1 MSDINLE
8 NLNSAMGTTANN
20 PGLSALFFGIIIF
33 SAILIIIMLIS
44 YWKMFK
50 KAQKPGWATLIPIYN
65 FIIMLEIAGM
75 SWVYILLLF
84 IPVANLIVLIIM
96 NMKIATK
103 FKKSSAFGIGMTFIP
118 IIFIPILAFSDETV
132 EEKNENS
139 NQFNAMNV
147 INNNESSIVND
158 PTTNYMEIKGAEI
171 ENINQTPSTENNI
184 ETTNNQPTIETEP
197 KEISHNI
204 EENPIKEETNNIVNI
219 PTIPLSEEQETPLN
233 DEQNEKVETL
243 DSSNIETKNSNTEL
257 NISEVPELNSN
268 QTEQSNNAIE
278 TINTL
283 DTTNENIETPNA
295 FNMQPTI
302 TNETV
307 PNEINNDVE
316 PSNVNLDNTKKICK
330 NCGTE
335 MPGIVSIC
343 PKCGTENE

>member
-8 NLNSAMGTTANN
+8 NLDSAMGTTASNA
-20 PGLSALFFGIIIF
+20 GLSALFFGIMIF
-33 SAILIIIMLIS
+33 SAILSIIMLIS

-50 KAQKPGWATLIPIYN
+50 KAQKPGWAALIPIYN
-65 FIIMLEIAGM
+65 FIVMLEIAGM
-75 SWVYILLLF
+75 SWVYIFLLF
-84 IPVANLIVLIIM
+84 IPVANFIVLIMM

-132 EEKNENS
+132 EEKQENS

-147 INNNESSIVND
+147 INNNESNVVND
-158 PTTNYMEIKGAEI
+158 PTTNYMEIKGVEI
-171 ENINQTPSTENNI
+171 ENTNQTPSTENNI

-233 DEQNEKVETL
+233 DDQNEKIETL
-243 DSSNIETKNSNTEL
+243 DSSNIETENSNTEL

-268 QTEQSNNAIE
+268 QTEQNNNAIE

-316 PSNVNLDNTKKICK
+316 PSSVNLDNTKKICK

>member
-8 NLNSAMGTTANN
+8 NLDSAMGTTASNA
-20 PGLSALFFGIIIF
+20 GLSALFFGIMIF
-33 SAILIIIMLIS
+33 SAILSIIMLIS

-50 KAQKPGWATLIPIYN
+50 KAQKPGWAALIPIYN
-65 FIIMLEIAGM
+65 FIVMLEIAGM

-84 IPVANLIVLIIM
+84 VPLANLIVLIIM

-132 EEKNENS
+132 EEKNENV
-139 NQFNAMNV
+139 NEFNATNV
-147 INNNESSIVND
+147 INNNENNVIND
-158 PTTNYMEIKGAEI
+158 MTTNYMEIKGVEI
-171 ENINQTPSTENNI
+171 ENANQNLSTENNI
-184 ETTNNQPTIETEP
+184 ENINSQPTVKVEP
-197 KEISHNI
+197 KEINNNI
-204 EENPIKEETNNIVNI
+204 EENQIKEELNNTINI
-219 PTIPLSEEQETPLN
+219 TTTPLSEEPKIPLN
-233 DEQNEKVETL
+233 DEQNDKIDTL
-243 DSSNIETKNSNTEL
+243 DSANMEEENPNSEL
-257 NISEVPELNSN
+257 NTPIIPELNSN
-268 QTEQSNNAIE
+268 QTEQNNNAIE

-295 FNMQPTI
+295 FNIQPTI

>member
-8 NLNSAMGTTANN
+8 NLDSAMGTTASNA
-20 PGLSALFFGIIIF
+20 GLSALFFGIMIF
-33 SAILIIIMLIS
+33 SAILSIIMLIS

-50 KAQKPGWATLIPIYN
+50 KAQKPGWAALIPIYN
-65 FIIMLEIAGM
+65 FIVMLEIAGM

-84 IPVANLIVLIIM
+84 IPVANLIVLIMM

-147 INNNESSIVND
+147 INNNESSVVND

-184 ETTNNQPTIETEP
+184 ETTNNQPTIETEQ

-268 QTEQSNNAIE
+268 QTEQNNNAIE

>member
-8 NLNSAMGTTANN
+8 NLDSAMGTTASNA
-20 PGLSALFFGIIIF
+20 GLSALFFGIMIF
-33 SAILIIIMLIS
+33 SAILSIIMLIS

-50 KAQKPGWATLIPIYN
+50 KAQKPGWAALIPIYN
-65 FIIMLEIAGM
+65 FIVMLEIAGM

-84 IPVANLIVLIIM
+84 IPVANLIVLIMM

-147 INNNESSIVND
+147 INNNESSVVND

-184 ETTNNQPTIETEP
+184 ETTNNQPAIETEP

-268 QTEQSNNAIE
+268 QTEQNNNAIE

>member
-8 NLNSAMGTTANN
+8 NLNSAMGNTASNA
-20 PGLSALFFGIIIF
+20 GLSALFFGIIIF
-33 SAILIIIMLIS
+33 SAILSIIMLIS

-50 KAQKPGWATLIPIYN
+50 KAQKPGWAALIPIYN

-84 IPVANLIVLIIM
+84 IPVANLIVLIMM
-96 NMKIATK
+96 NMKISTK

-132 EEKNENS
+132 EEKKENS

>member
-8 NLNSAMGTTANN
+8 NLDSAMGTTASNA
-20 PGLSALFFGIIIF
+20 GLSALFFGIMIF
-33 SAILIIIMLIS
+33 SAILSIIMLIS

-50 KAQKPGWATLIPIYN
+50 KAQKPGWAALIPIYN
-65 FIIMLEIAGM
+65 FIVMLEIAGM
-75 SWVYILLLF
+75 SWVYIFLLF
-84 IPVANLIVLIIM
+84 IPVANFIVLIMM

-118 IIFIPILAFSDETV
+118 IIFIPMLAFSDETV
-132 EEKNENS
+132 EEKQENS

-147 INNNESSIVND
+147 INNNESNVVND
-158 PTTNYMEIKGAEI
+158 PTTNYMEIKGVEI
-171 ENINQTPSTENNI
+171 ENTNQNPSTENNI

-197 KEISHNI
+197 KEISPNI

-243 DSSNIETKNSNTEL
+243 DSPNIETENSNTEL

-268 QTEQSNNAIE
+268 QTEQNNNTIE

-316 PSNVNLDNTKKICK
+316 PSSVNLDNTKKICK

>member
-8 NLNSAMGTTANN
+8 NLDSAMGTTASNA
-20 PGLSALFFGIIIF
+20 GLSALFFGIMIF
-33 SAILIIIMLIS
+33 SAILSIIMLIS

-50 KAQKPGWATLIPIYN
+50 KAQKPGWAALIPIYN
-65 FIIMLEIAGM
+65 FIVMLEIAGM
-75 SWVYILLLF
+75 SWVYIFLLF
-84 IPVANLIVLIIM
+84 IPVANFIVLIMM

-132 EEKNENS
+132 EEKQENS

-147 INNNESSIVND
+147 INNNESNVVND
-158 PTTNYMEIKGAEI
+158 PTTNYMEIKGVEI
-171 ENINQTPSTENNI
+171 ENTNQNPSTENNI

-197 KEISHNI
+197 KEISPNI

-243 DSSNIETKNSNTEL
+243 DSPNIETENSNTEL
-257 NISEVPELNSN
+257 NISNVPELNSN
-268 QTEQSNNAIE
+268 QTEQNNNAIE

-316 PSNVNLDNTKKICK
+316 PSSVNLDNTKKICK

>member
-8 NLNSAMGTTANN
+8 NLDSAMGTTASNA
-20 PGLSALFFGIIIF
+20 GLSALFFGIMIF
-33 SAILIIIMLIS
+33 SAILSIIMLIS

-50 KAQKPGWATLIPIYN
+50 KAQKPGWAALIPIYN
-65 FIIMLEIAGM
+65 FIVMLEIAGM
-75 SWVYILLLF
+75 SWVYIFLLF
-84 IPVANLIVLIIM
+84 IPVANFIVLIMM

-118 IIFIPILAFSDETV
+118 IIFIPMLAFSDETV
-132 EEKNENS
+132 EEKQENS

-147 INNNESSIVND
+147 INNNESNVVND
-158 PTTNYMEIKGAEI
+158 PTTNYMEIKGVEI
-171 ENINQTPSTENNI
+171 ENTNQNPSTENNI

-197 KEISHNI
+197 KEISPNI

-243 DSSNIETKNSNTEL
+243 DSPNIETENSNTEL
-257 NISEVPELNSN
+257 NISNVPELNSN
-268 QTEQSNNAIE
+268 QTEQNNNAIE

-316 PSNVNLDNTKKICK
+316 PSSVNLDNTKKICK

>member
-1 MSDINLE
+1 M
-8 NLNSAMGTTANN
+8 
-20 PGLSALFFGIIIF
+20 
-33 SAILIIIMLIS
+33 
-44 YWKMFK
+44 
-50 KAQKPGWATLIPIYN
+50 
-65 FIIMLEIAGM
+65 
-75 SWVYILLLF
+75 
-84 IPVANLIVLIIM
+84 M

-132 EEKNENS
+132 EEKQENS

-147 INNNESSIVND
+147 INNNESNVVND
-158 PTTNYMEIKGAEI
+158 PTTNYMEIKGVEI
-171 ENINQTPSTENNI
+171 ENTNQNPSTENNI

-197 KEISHNI
+197 KEISPNI
-204 EENPIKEETNNIVNI
+204 EENPIKEGTNNIVNI

-243 DSSNIETKNSNTEL
+243 DSSNIETENSNTEL

-268 QTEQSNNAIE
+268 QTEQNNNAIE

-295 FNMQPTI
+295 FNIQPTI

>member
-8 NLNSAMGTTANN
+8 NLNSAMGNTASNA
-20 PGLSALFFGIIIF
+20 GLSALFFGIVIF
-33 SAILIIIMLIS
+33 SAILSIIMLIS

-50 KAQKPGWATLIPIYN
+50 KAQKPGWAALIPIYN

-84 IPVANLIVLIIM
+84 IPVANLIVLIMM
-96 NMKIATK
+96 NMKISTK

-132 EEKNENS
+132 EEKKENS

>member
-8 NLNSAMGTTANN
+8 NLDSAMGTTASNA
-20 PGLSALFFGIIIF
+20 GLSALFFGIMIF
-33 SAILIIIMLIS
+33 SAILSIIMLIS

-50 KAQKPGWATLIPIYN
+50 KAQKPGWAALIPIYN
-65 FIIMLEIAGM
+65 FIVMLEIAGM
-75 SWVYILLLF
+75 SWVYIFLLF
-84 IPVANLIVLIIM
+84 IPVANFIVLIMM

-132 EEKNENS
+132 EEKQENS

-147 INNNESSIVND
+147 INNNESNVVND
-158 PTTNYMEIKGAEI
+158 PATNYMEIKGAEI
-171 ENINQTPSTENNI
+171 ENTNQNPSTENNI

-204 EENPIKEETNNIVNI
+204 EENPIKEGTNNIVNI

-243 DSSNIETKNSNTEL
+243 DSPNIETENSNTEL
-257 NISEVPELNSN
+257 NISNVPELNSN
-268 QTEQSNNAIE
+268 QTEQNNNAIE

-316 PSNVNLDNTKKICK
+316 LSSVNLDNTKKICK